1 MLNWT
6 GTTHCCPLGPS
17 SMAVPAMRR
26 GDAVGFVAAC
36 TVTCTFEA
44 TAPGGI
50 VSVTVPPRAVTTPP
64 FTPITAPSFTVTCA
78 EAECPPAVA
87 VIVAEPIDTPVI
99 MPDVDTVA
107 RDWSELVHVTS
118 NERGFPAT
126 SLTVALSCAVA
137 FGNGAP
143 GRPGTHGGAQ

>member
-1 MLNWT
+1 M
-6 GTTHCCPLGPS
+6 
-17 SMAVPAMRR
+17 
-26 GDAVGFVAAC
+26 
-36 TVTCTFEA
+36 
-44 TAPGGI
+44 
-50 VSVTVPPRAVTTPP
+50 TPP

-78 EAECPPAVA
+78 EAEYPPAVA

-118 NERGFPAT
+118 NERGLPAI

-137 FGNGAP
+137 FGTRVAVSLDNVTDAICGAVGDSFP
-143 GRPGTHGGAQ
+143 PQASVSTPAAARNSLCRVRRRVIN